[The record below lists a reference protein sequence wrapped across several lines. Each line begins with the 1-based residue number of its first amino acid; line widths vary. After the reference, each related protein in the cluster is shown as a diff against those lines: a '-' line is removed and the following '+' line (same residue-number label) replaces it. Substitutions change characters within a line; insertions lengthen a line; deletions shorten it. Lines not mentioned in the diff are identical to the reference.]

1 MSTMLAPTPVVAAP
15 QPQSSEVTT
24 LPSDVATARAHR
36 RAETARLLSE
46 AREVEGP
53 QRELLQDQAIRLN
66 MGVATEIARRY
77 HGRGIA
83 GDDLNQ
89 VAYLGLVKAVRGFDP
104 SHGSDFLS
112 FAVPTMRGEIRRY
125 FRDHG
130 WTVRPPRSIQ
140 EIQAKLTAAEGVL
153 VQTLGRSPRPS
164 ELAEH
169 LGVELDLVVDAL
181 AANGC
186 FTPVSLDTPVNEGE
200 SGPGDHLGDWD
211 AAFGEAEARV
221 TLGPLLRGLTPRERK
236 ILEMRFVGGC
246 TQAEIGAEIGVTQMQ
261 VSRLLSQILERMR
274 QRLVHAA

>member
-1 MSTMLAPTPVVAAP
+1 MTAPEPVQDEVPEPGESPTPTE
-15 QPQSSEVTT
+15 SEAT
-24 LPSDVATARAHR
+24 TARARR
-36 RAETARLLSE
+36 RAETARLLEE
-46 AREVEGP
+46 AYDAPAERTALLHEEV
-53 QRELLQDQAIRLN
+53 IRLN
-66 MGVATEIARRY
+66 MVVAAEIARRY

-104 SHGSDFLS
+104 THGSDFLS

-140 EIQAKLTAAEGVL
+140 EIQAKLTAAEGEL
-153 VQTLGRSPRPS
+153 LQSLGRSPRPS

-169 LGVELDLVVDAL
+169 LGVDLELVVDAL

-186 FTPVSLDTPVNEGE
+186 FSPVSLDTPIGEGE
-200 SGPGDHLGDWD
+200 VGPGDRLGGWD
-211 AAFGEAEARV
+211 PAFGSAEARV
-221 TLGPLLRGLTPRERK
+221 ALQPLLSSLTARERQ

-246 TQAEIGAEIGVTQMQ
+246 TQAEIGKAIGVTQMQ
-261 VSRLLSQILERMR
+261 VSRLLTQILGKLR
-274 QRLVHAA
+274 QRLEQAA